1 MSFLK
6 LDTRPTAVP
15 ALPEGSYKLTCTN
28 AMYTL
33 RNKEAEVSASNV
45 KGLLCSFQFKVNG
58 ETGEVMHNFN
68 LFHADDN
75 TRRMGVEDFGVM
87 CKAFGFKIDEASGYP
102 INDAGE
108 IVEPKDMKHR
118 QLNAHIIIKPH
129 WQNPETMQNVVK
141 VWLMPKDSAVKQDAK
156 QSKPDAAYTDDDVP
170 F

>member
-1 MSFLK
+1 
-6 LDTRPTAVP
+6 
-15 ALPEGSYKLTCTN
+15 
-28 AMYTL
+28 
-33 RNKEAEVSASNV
+33 
-45 KGLLCSFQFKVNG
+45 
-58 ETGEVMHNFN
+58 MHNFN

-87 CKAFGFKIDEASGYP
+87 CKAFGFKIVESGYP

-141 VWLMPKDSAVKQDAK
+141 VWLMPKDSAVKQDPPTPAEMK
-156 QSKPDAAYTDDDVP
+156 KETAIESKLVDYEDDIP
-170 F
+170 FN